1 MSSHISFGSVTA
13 DIACVQN
20 TSLQQPS
27 SGVNLWHGKMIAT
40 RRKAGTEE
48 RARNT
53 HSKHTQ
59 NERERG
65 RNTVAFSKK
74 KKKRKDV
81 AYIRMEPPVCPPRER
96 TAHQEADEGYRKAE
110 TLKRSPN
117 KAFYFF
123 NTQ

>member
-53 HSKHTQ
+53 ANTHRTR
-59 NERERG
+59 ERE

-74 KKKRKDV
+74 KRRKEV
-81 AYIRMEPPVCPPRER
+81 AYIRTEPPVCPPRER
-96 TAHQEADEGYRKAE
+96 TAHQEADEGYRNAE